1 MSLLNTIKIEELSH
15 DDLKVTA
22 TIAANIGVF
31 DVLPLYRFRNFIAVK
46 RGIKFN
52 IPTNKYKA
60 NRCTIL
66 GSPHYKNTYK
76 ICMTSEY
83 YDNKKQKVVVNIK
96 QEFANL
102 TIKDTT
108 NLLFKEL
115 INQ

>member
-1 MSLLNTIKIEELSH
+1 MSFNTTRIEELNP
-15 DDLKVTA
+15 DDLKITA
-22 TIAANIGVF
+22 NIAANIGVF
-31 DVLPLYRFRNFIAVK
+31 DVLPLYRFKNFVAVK
-46 RGIKFN
+46 KGIKFN

-66 GSPHYKNTYK
+66 GSSHYKNIYT

-83 YDNKKQKVVVNIK
+83 YDNKKQKFVINVK
-96 QEFANL
+96 QEFSNL
-102 TIKDTT
+102 SIKDTT